1 MVDVHGVLIRPLS
14 RAGQALRAGN
24 SSVQQGER
32 SSVRVLL
39 ADDERLLA
47 DTVADGLRKLA
58 MAVDVCYDGEAAIER
73 LTVNRYDVAVLDR
86 DMPGRTGDEVCR
98 WMVDTALGTRI
109 LILTAAAGIR
119 DRVDG
124 LGLGADDYLTK
135 PFAFAELAAR
145 VQALARRPPAA
156 FSPVIDR
163 DGVVLDI
170 PRHRAFRDGRL
181 LDLTPKEFA
190 VLSVLMRSGG
200 AVVTAEDLLEQ
211 AWDEHADPFTNA
223 VRVAVM
229 TLRRKLGEPPIVHTI
244 PRVGYRFGNAD

>member
-1 MVDVHGVLIRPLS
+1 MLDTSSGS
-14 RAGQALRAGN
+14 GALN
-24 SSVQQGER
+24 DL
-32 SSVRVLL
+32 RVLL

-73 LTVNRYDVAVLDR
+73 LGVNRYDVAVLDR
-86 DMPGRTGDEVCR
+86 DMPRATGDQVCR
-98 WMVDTALGTRI
+98 WVVDSELGTRI
-109 LILTAAAGIR
+109 LILTAASGIR

-145 VQALARRPPAA
+145 VQALARRPPTG
-156 FSPVIDR
+156 SPPVLDHS
-163 DGVVLDI
+163 GVVLDI
-170 PRHRAFRDGRL
+170 PRHRAFREGRL

-190 VLSVLMRSGG
+190 VLSVLMHSAGE
-200 AVVTAEDLLEQ
+200 VVSSEELLEK

-229 TLRRKLGEPPIVHTI
+229 TLRRKLGEPAVVHTV
-244 PRVGYRFGNAD
+244 PRVGYRFGE

>member
-1 MVDVHGVLIRPLS
+1 M
-14 RAGQALRAGN
+14 
-24 SSVQQGER
+24 
-32 SSVRVLL
+32 RVLL

-73 LTVNRYDVAVLDR
+73 LGVNRYDVAVLDR
-86 DMPGRTGDEVCR
+86 DMPHRTGDEVCR
-98 WMVDTALGTRI
+98 WAVESAVEARI

-124 LGLGADDYLTK
+124 LSFGADDYLTK

-145 VQALARRPPAA
+145 IQTLARRPAA
-156 FSPVIDR
+156 GSAPVLEHAGI
-163 DGVVLDI
+163 VLDI
-170 PRHRAFRDGRL
+170 PKHRAFRDGRL

-190 VLSVLMRSGG
+190 VLGVLMRSAGS
-200 AVVTAEDLLEQ
+200 VVSAEELLEK
-211 AWDEHADPFTNA
+211 AWDEYADPFTNA

-229 TLRRKLGEPPIVHTI
+229 TLRRKLGDPAVVHTV
-244 PRVGYRFGNAD
+244 PRVGYRLGAA

>member
-1 MVDVHGVLIRPLS
+1 
-14 RAGQALRAGN
+14 
-24 SSVQQGER
+24 
-32 SSVRVLL
+32 VRVLL

-58 MAVDVCYDGEAAIER
+58 MAVDVCYDGAAAIER
-73 LTVNRYDVAVLDR
+73 LGVNSYDVAVLDR
-86 DMPGRTGDEVCR
+86 DMPEATGDEVCR
-98 WMVDTALGTRI
+98 WMVDSALGTRI
-109 LILTAAAGIR
+109 LILTAASGIR
-119 DRVDG
+119 DRVHG

-145 VQALARRPPAA
+145 IQALARRPPSGAP
-156 FSPVIDR
+156 PVIDR

-190 VLSVLMRSGG
+190 VLSVLMHAAGQ
-200 AVVTAEDLLEQ
+200 VVSSEELLEK

-229 TLRRKLGEPPIVHTI
+229 TLRRKLGEPPIVHTV
-244 PRVGYRFGNAD
+244 PRVGYRFGD

>member
-1 MVDVHGVLIRPLS
+1 M
-14 RAGQALRAGN
+14 
-24 SSVQQGER
+24 
-32 SSVRVLL
+32 RVLL

-58 MAVDVCYDGEAAIER
+58 MAVDVCYDGEAALER
-73 LTVNRYDVAVLDR
+73 LGVNRYDVAVLDR
-86 DMPGRTGDEVCR
+86 DMPLRTGDDVCR
-98 WMVDTALGTRI
+98 WIIDSALGTRI

-145 VQALARRPPAA
+145 IQALARRPQAVH
-156 FSPVIDR
+156 SPVLDR
-163 DGVVLDI
+163 AGIVLDI

-190 VLSVLMRSGG
+190 VLSVLMHAEGEI
-200 AVVTAEDLLEQ
+200 VTAEQLLEQ

-229 TLRRKLGEPPIVHTI
+229 TLRRKLGEPAVIHTI
-244 PRVGYRFGNAD
+244 PRVGYRLGTG

>member
-1 MVDVHGVLIRPLS
+1 
-14 RAGQALRAGN
+14 
-24 SSVQQGER
+24 
-32 SSVRVLL
+32 VRVLL

-47 DTVADGLRKLA
+47 DTVAEGLRKLA
-58 MAVDVCYDGEAAIER
+58 MAVDVCYDGAAAMER
-73 LTVNRYDVAVLDR
+73 LDVNRYDVAVLDR
-86 DMPGRTGDEVCR
+86 DMPRATGDDVCR
-98 WMVDTALGTRI
+98 WMVQTGVGTRI
-109 LILTAAAGIR
+109 LILTAAGGIR

-145 VQALARRPPAA
+145 IQTLARRPPTG
-156 FSPVIDR
+156 SPPVLDA

-190 VLSVLMRSGG
+190 VLSVLMRSAGD
-200 AVVTAEDLLEQ
+200 VVSAEELLEK

-229 TLRRKLGEPPIVHTI
+229 TLRRKLGGPPIVHTV
-244 PRVGYRFGNAD
+244 PRVGYRFGA